1 MTTAHVDGQDLQELA
16 VRLAAF
22 TDLLEQRAD
31 RVADITEANAH
42 AVESAALALVEQGRD
57 LSHSAVAAIR
67 EETRAAARALHAEA
81 GALRAS
87 QWRFATIASLALVA
101 AAVIA
106 AGGSAWM
113 VWRSQQ
119 ELRRAEFAQ
128 AILQATRSGAI
139 SLCGDQVCVRVG
151 NKPKRANADGYV
163 IAE

>member
-1 MTTAHVDGQDLQELA
+1 MTIERNDLQDLA

-31 RVADITEANAH
+31 RVADITEANAL
-42 AVESAALALVEQGRD
+42 AVESAAVALTEQGRD
-57 LSHSAVAAIR
+57 LSASAVSAIR
-67 EETRAAARALHAEA
+67 DETRSAMQALHADIV
-81 GALRAS
+81 AS
-87 QWRFATIASLALVA
+87 RSAQRRFASLASLALVA

-113 VWRSQQ
+113 MWRSQQ
-119 ELRRAEFAQ
+119 EMKRAEFAQ

-139 SLCGDQVCVRVG
+139 TMCGDAVCVRVG

>member
-1 MTTAHVDGQDLQELA
+1 MNARMDSNDLQEFAL
-16 VRLAAF
+16 RLAAF

-42 AVESAALALVEQGRD
+42 AVEAAAHTLVEQGRD
-57 LSHSAVAAIR
+57 LSSSAAVAIR
-67 EETRAAARALHAEA
+67 NETRNAMQALHAEA
-81 GALRAS
+81 GALRSS
-87 QWRFATIASLALVA
+87 QRRFVSIASLALVVA
-101 AAVIA
+101 AAIA

-113 VWRSQQ
+113 MWRSQQ
-119 ELRRAEFAQ
+119 EMKRAEFAQ

-139 SLCGDQVCVRVG
+139 TMCGEQVCVRVG

>member
-1 MTTAHVDGQDLQELA
+1 MDSNDLQELA

-31 RVADITEANAH
+31 RVADITEANAL
-42 AVESAALALVEQGRD
+42 AVESAAVALGEQGRD
-57 LSHSAVAAIR
+57 LSASAVSAIR
-67 EETRAAARALHAEA
+67 DETRSAMQALHADIV
-81 GALRAS
+81 AS
-87 QWRFATIASLALVA
+87 RSAQRRFASIASLALVA

-113 VWRSQQ
+113 MWRSQQ
-119 ELRRAEFAQ
+119 ETKRAEFAQ

-139 SLCGDQVCVRVG
+139 TMCGDEVCVRVG